1 MSSPLQ
7 AGSGSGLYRGAAVS
21 GNVTAL
27 RRGAIRPSPVF
38 LLVVLLA
45 VAGGALAWN
54 AELDSAWA
62 KAGVFV
68 LVVFGWVVS
77 LCLHEFAHA
86 YLAWRAGD
94 REVELRGYLTLNP
107 LKYSHPLL
115 SIVLPMV
122 FIALGGIGLPGG
134 AVYIHAHQVP
144 PRTQR
149 LISAAGPAVN
159 ALCAVVL
166 LVIVRL
172 FGSAQDNPAFWFGL
186 SFLAFLQVTA
196 TLLNLLPIP
205 GLDGYGIVE
214 PSLSYQTR
222 RGLDQFKPFG
232 MLILFALLF
241 TPAINQVFFDAVYAL
256 YDFSGVSEQWSR
268 YGGYLTRFWA

>member
-1 MSSPLQ
+1 MSVPIHRRS
-7 AGSGSGLYRGAAVS
+7 RAV
-21 GNVTAL
+21 
-27 RRGAIRPSPVF
+27 RPSPVF
-38 LLVVLLA
+38 LLVIALTA
-45 VAGGALAWN
+45 VGGALAWD
-54 AELDSAWA
+54 APLDSARA

-68 LVVFGWVVS
+68 FVVAGWVVS

-86 YLAWRAGD
+86 YTAWRAGD

-134 AVYIHAHQVP
+134 AVYVHTHNVA

-149 LISAAGPAVN
+149 IISGAGPAVN
-159 ALCAVVL
+159 ALCAVLL
-166 LVIVRL
+166 LVTVRVL
-172 FGSAQDNPAFWFGL
+172 GSSSAHPAFWFGV
-186 SFLAFLQVTA
+186 SFLAFLQITA
-196 TLLNLLPIP
+196 ALLNLIPLP

-222 RGLDQFKPFG
+222 RSLDQFKPFG

-241 TPAINQVFFDAVYAL
+241 TPAINEVFFDAVYAL
-256 YDFSGVSEQWSR
+256 FELSGVPSSWSR
-268 YGGYLTRFWA
+268 YGGYLTRFWT

>member
-1 MSSPLQ
+1 MNLPFPKNRR
-7 AGSGSGLYRGAAVS
+7 SGLGAV
-21 GNVTAL
+21 
-27 RRGAIRPSPVF
+27 RPSPIF
-38 LLVVLLA
+38 LLVVALTA
-45 VAGGALAWN
+45 VGGVLAWN
-54 AELDSAWA
+54 AELDSTMA
-62 KAGVFV
+62 KVGVFV
-68 LVVFGWVVS
+68 LVVFGWIIT

-86 YLAWRAGD
+86 FTAWRAGD
-94 REVELRGYLTLNP
+94 NEVELRGYLTLNP

-134 AVYIHAHQVP
+134 AVYVHAHNFS

-149 LISAAGPAVN
+149 LISGAGPAVN
-159 ALCAVVL
+159 AVCAIVL

-172 FGSAQDNPAFWFGL
+172 LGSSDSHPAFWFGL

-196 TLLNLLPIP
+196 ALLNILPIP
-205 GLDGYGIVE
+205 GLDGYGVLE

-222 RGLDQFKPFG
+222 RSLDQFKPFG

-241 TPAINQVFFDAVYAL
+241 TPAINSVFFDTVYAL
-256 YDFSGVSEQWSR
+256 YDLSGVPSNWSR
-268 YGGYLTRFWA
+268 YGSFLTRFWA

>member
-1 MSSPLQ
+1 MSGGV
-7 AGSGSGLYRGAAVS
+7 A
-21 GNVTAL
+21 AL
-27 RRGAIRPSPVF
+27 RRGAVRPSPVF
-38 LLVVLLA
+38 LLVLLLA
-45 VAGGALAWN
+45 VTGGVLAWN

-166 LVIVRL
+166 LLVVRV
-172 FGSAQDNPAFWFGL
+172 FGSAQENPAFWFGL

-241 TPAINQVFFDAVYAL
+241 TPAINQVFFDAVYTL

>member
-1 MSSPLQ
+1 MS
-7 AGSGSGLYRGAAVS
+7 VS
-21 GNVTAL
+21 AL
-27 RRGAIRPSPVF
+27 RRGAVRPSPVF
-38 LLVVLLA
+38 LLVLLLA

-54 AELDSAWA
+54 AELDSAQA

-77 LCLHEFAHA
+77 LCLHEFSHA

-166 LVIVRL
+166 LSIVRL
-172 FGSAQDNPAFWFGL
+172 FGSSQENPAFWFGL

-256 YDFSGVSEQWSR
+256 YDLSGVSEQWSR

>member
-1 MSSPLQ
+1 
-7 AGSGSGLYRGAAVS
+7 
-21 GNVTAL
+21 
-27 RRGAIRPSPVF
+27 VF
-38 LLVVLLA
+38 LLVVVLA
-45 VAGGALAWN
+45 VAGGVLAWD
-54 AELDSAWA
+54 ADLDSVRA

-86 YLAWRAGD
+86 YIAWRAGD

-134 AVYIHAHQVP
+134 AVYVHTHQVP

-149 LISAAGPAVN
+149 LISVAGPAVN
-159 ALCAVVL
+159 AVCAVALL
-166 LVIVRL
+166 LVVRL
-172 FGSAQDNPAFWFGL
+172 FGSAQEHPAFWFGL

-205 GLDGYGIVE
+205 GLDGYGVVE

-222 RGLDQFKPFG
+222 RGLEQFKPFG

-241 TPAINQVFFDAVYAL
+241 TPALNQVFFDAVYAL
-256 YDFSGVSEQWSR
+256 YDLSGVSEQWSR

>member
-1 MSSPLQ
+1 MSVPIHRRS
-7 AGSGSGLYRGAAVS
+7 RAV
-21 GNVTAL
+21 
-27 RRGAIRPSPVF
+27 RPSPVF
-38 LLVVLLA
+38 LLVIALTA
-45 VAGGALAWN
+45 VGGALAWD
-54 AELDSAWA
+54 APLDSARA

-68 LVVFGWVVS
+68 FVVAGWVVS

-86 YLAWRAGD
+86 YTAWRAGD

-134 AVYIHAHQVP
+134 AVYVHTHNVA

-149 LISAAGPAVN
+149 IISGAGPAVN
-159 ALCAVVL
+159 ALCAVLL
-166 LVIVRL
+166 LVTVRVL
-172 FGSAQDNPAFWFGL
+172 GSSSAHPAFWFGV
-186 SFLAFLQVTA
+186 SFLAFLQITA
-196 TLLNLLPIP
+196 ALLNLIPLP

-222 RGLDQFKPFG
+222 RSLDQFKPFG

-241 TPAINQVFFDAVYAL
+241 TPAINEVFFDAVYAL
-256 YDFSGVSEQWSR
+256 FELSGVPTSWSR
-268 YGGYLTRFWA
+268 YGGYLTRFWT

>member
-1 MSSPLQ
+1 MT
-7 AGSGSGLYRGAAVS
+7 AGFPG
-21 GNVTAL
+21 L
-27 RRGAIRPSPVF
+27 RRGAVRPSPVF
-38 LLVVLLA
+38 LLMVALA
-45 VAGGALAWN
+45 VGGGVVAWE
-54 AELDSAWA
+54 AELGSWQAR
-62 KAGVFV
+62 AGVFV

-77 LCLHEFAHA
+77 LCLHEFMHA
-86 YLAWRAGD
+86 YIAWRAGD

-134 AVYIHAHQVP
+134 AVYVHAHRVS
-144 PRTQR
+144 PRIQR
-149 LISAAGPAVN
+149 LISVSGPAVN
-159 ALCAVVL
+159 AVWAVVL
-166 LVIVRL
+166 LLVVRL
-172 FGSAQDNPAFWFGL
+172 FGSSQENPAFWFGL

-205 GLDGYGIVE
+205 GLDGYGVLE
-214 PSLSYQTR
+214 PSLSYATR
-222 RGLDQFKPFG
+222 RGLEQFKPFG

-241 TPAINQVFFDAVYAL
+241 TPTINQVFFDAVYAL
-256 YDFSGVSEQWSR
+256 YDLSGVSAQWSR

>member
-1 MSSPLQ
+1 MSIS
-7 AGSGSGLYRGAAVS
+7 S
-21 GNVTAL
+21 L
-27 RRGAIRPSPVF
+27 RRGAVRPSPVF
-38 LLVVLLA
+38 LLVVALA
-45 VAGGALAWN
+45 VVGGVLAWS
-54 AELDSAWA
+54 AELDSVRA
-62 KAGVFV
+62 KAGVFI

-86 YLAWRAGD
+86 YIAWRAGD

-134 AVYIHAHQVP
+134 AVYVHAHQVP
-144 PRTQR
+144 ARTQR
-149 LISAAGPAVN
+149 LISVAGPAVN
-159 ALCAVVL
+159 AVCAVVL
-166 LVIVRL
+166 LLVVRL
-172 FGSAQDNPAFWFGL
+172 FGSSQEHPAFWFGL

-196 TLLNLLPIP
+196 TVLNLLPIP
-205 GLDGYGIVE
+205 GLDGYGVVE

-222 RGLDQFKPFG
+222 RGLEQFKPFG

-241 TPAINQVFFDAVYAL
+241 TPTINQVFFDAVYAL
-256 YDFSGVSEQWSR
+256 YDLSGVSEQWSR

>member
-1 MSSPLQ
+1 MTSPFPIDRR
-7 AGSGSGLYRGAAVS
+7 SRAV
-21 GNVTAL
+21 
-27 RRGAIRPSPVF
+27 RPSPVF
-38 LLVVLLA
+38 LLVVILT
-45 VAGGALAWN
+45 VVGGVLAWD
-54 AELDSAWA
+54 APVDSTKA
-62 KAGVFV
+62 KVGVFV
-68 LVVFGWVVS
+68 LVVFGWIVT

-86 YLAWRAGD
+86 FTAWRAGD

-134 AVYIHAHQVP
+134 AVYVHTHNVA

-149 LISAAGPAVN
+149 IISGAGPFVN
-159 ALCAVVL
+159 ALCAVL
-166 LVIVRL
+166 LLAVVR
-172 FGSAQDNPAFWFGL
+172 FAGSASAHPAFWFGM
-186 SFLAFLQVTA
+186 SFLAFLQITA
-196 TLLNLLPIP
+196 TLLNLIPLP

-214 PSLSYQTR
+214 PSLSYRTR
-222 RGLDQFKPFG
+222 RSLDQFKPFG

-256 YDFSGVSEQWSR
+256 FELSGVPSNWSR
-268 YGGYLTRFWA
+268 YGSFLTRFWT

>member
-1 MSSPLQ
+1 MS
-7 AGSGSGLYRGAAVS
+7 
-21 GNVTAL
+21 AL
-27 RRGAIRPSPVF
+27 RRGAVRPSPVF
-38 LLVVLLA
+38 LLVLAVA
-45 VAGGALAWN
+45 VAGGVLAWG
-54 AELDSAWA
+54 AELDSVQA

-68 LVVFGWVVS
+68 LVVFGWVVT

-134 AVYIHAHQVP
+134 AVYVHTHQVP
-144 PRTQR
+144 ARTQR
-149 LISAAGPAVN
+149 LISVAGPAVN
-159 ALCAVVL
+159 AVCAVVL
-166 LVIVRL
+166 LLVVRL
-172 FGSAQDNPAFWFGL
+172 FGSATEHPALWFGL

-205 GLDGYGIVE
+205 GLDGYGVVE
-214 PSLSYQTR
+214 PSLSYKTR
-222 RGLDQFKPFG
+222 RGLEQFKPFG

-241 TPAINQVFFDAVYAL
+241 TPSINQVFFDVVYAL
-256 YDFSGVSEQWSR
+256 YDLSGVSEQWSR